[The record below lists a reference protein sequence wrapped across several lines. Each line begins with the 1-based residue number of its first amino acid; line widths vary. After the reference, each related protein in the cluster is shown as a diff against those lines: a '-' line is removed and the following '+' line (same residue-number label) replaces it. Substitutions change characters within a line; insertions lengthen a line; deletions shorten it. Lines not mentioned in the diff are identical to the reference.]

1 MSLESE
7 QVEQPQVLE
16 TQEVQEIS
24 SSVASTN
31 DSAVTTADETNPTEV
46 SEQESSVTPKPLPS
60 LKDLPSLVSK
70 DAFPR
75 SKVNWGP
82 NMKPVPFSS
91 ISSSANSS
99 STSISSIKRMK
110 SKTIQESFTLDLE
123 SQISISKPELSK
135 MVLAL
140 KQNLDVS
147 IESTLSK
154 NSRTFLI
161 SGNPTNVRA
170 AKREL
175 VKKLTRPIQTI
186 MEVPS
191 KCKAAII
198 GSGGKTIMEISKEFD
213 VKIKVAKDYNEGSF
227 DEDLDDYTS
236 NVTLFGDFE
245 SVNQAKERISEIV
258 KEETKN
264 ATIRINVSDPLLVPF
279 IKVADINGIP
289 ESLKVQFFP
298 SSGEIVVSGLREQA
312 QDSKVAIQN
321 YIDRLS
327 LELTEQ
333 KVKIPNKFQFLINAD
348 EIKEK
353 YNVMVTFPTDI
364 KDEFVSFSGEEN
376 KVKDA
381 IDYARNSSKTFIVDT
396 LDISKAHSKNIEHA
410 RILVLYFTK
419 YPVLEKIKKDNPTVT
434 ITLPTPKELIADDAI
449 VNIKISA
456 KSDNSDAIKVVR
468 KELISLVNSITPE
481 DTLVINDLDYELF
494 HKSIKH
500 TLLSTENDYPFI
512 QIGDYY
518 PGNDTI
524 VIIAT
529 SSYDDF
535 KPSSEEIKSNLEN
548 ISASL
553 DPLRATFENMTT
565 KVFEIDSST
574 QNTFFSKDTVTLAL
588 ILNHIGKDQGHVQ
601 FKLNTPSENELTI
614 RGDEFAIKTVAKI
627 VKNIVDNPSTKSK
640 LSFEIPSNSVSRLI
654 GNKGSNLQAT
664 KAKFDCQIDVGEQ
677 TDDKAPVEVTLTGL
691 EFNLTCAKEFILA
704 ETKKWADIIT
714 KELIVPLELHRNLI
728 GPNGSYRTRLQDKY
742 NVFIHFPRDNEVVT
756 IRGPSRGVKKTYEEL
771 SSLLDFERENSNK
784 IVIKVPSEHVPRVIG
799 KNGDVINDIRA
810 EFGVEMDFLQK
821 ATDDEVKE
829 SGEVDLEIT
838 GTRTAIKEAANKVE
852 QIIKDASDYTKETI
866 EIDHAY
872 HRNIVGT
879 GGHVLRDIIS
889 KAGGDNIK
897 NKNIDIP
904 NSDQESNIIT
914 IQGPKSF
921 VSKVIKQINKI
932 VEDAKNSETKEID
945 VPKERQGALIG
956 PGGMIRRQLE
966 NDFHITLH
974 VPNKGETG
982 PVTLT
987 GLPENIEKAERKIF
1001 SEILKEDFDLE
1012 IEVPASI
1019 HEFVS
1024 ERGAFI
1030 HKLRMDEFVSVKHG
1044 SATRRANNL
1053 NRHALNI
1060 PTDKVRPTEGENIK
1074 TKVTILEVGPATVSE
1089 EGVIPWKL
1097 TYEPIDLS
1105 SILTDENEE
1114 QKPEKNTDDDD
1125 KKQAALDKAS
1135 ELIQERIQLA
1145 SKATYAGFVWVAD
1158 TRKFNKVVG
1167 PGGSNVKN
1175 IRSSTGVLIN
1185 VPRKND
1191 SVNDIIYIRGTK
1203 EGVEKATELVVKS
1216 LKN

>member
-7 QVEQPQVLE
+7 QVEQIQVLE
-16 TQEVQEIS
+16 TPEVQEIS
-24 SSVASTN
+24 SSVASINESTVT
-31 DSAVTTADETNPTEV
+31 AVDETNPTEI

-75 SKVNWGP
+75 SNINWGP
-82 NMKPVPFSS
+82 NMKPIPFSS
-91 ISSSANSS
+91 VSSSANSS
-99 STSISSIKRMK
+99 SASISSAKRMK

-135 MVLAL
+135 IVLAL
-140 KQNLDVS
+140 KQNLNVS

-161 SGNPTNVRA
+161 SGHPTNVRA

-198 GSGGKTIMEISKEFD
+198 GSGGKTIMEISKEYD

-258 KEETKN
+258 REETKN
-264 ATIRINVSDPLLVPF
+264 ATIRINVSDPLLIPF
-279 IKVADINGIP
+279 IKVTDINGIP
-289 ESLKVQFFP
+289 ESLKLQFFP
-298 SSGEIVVSGLREQA
+298 SSSEIVVSGLREQA
-312 QDSKVAIQN
+312 QDSKVIIQN

-333 KVKIPNKFQFLINAD
+333 KVKIPKKFQFLINAN

-353 YNVMVTFPTDI
+353 YNVIVTFPTDT

-396 LDISKAHSKNIEHA
+396 LDISKAHSRNIEHA
-410 RILVLYFTK
+410 RALVLYFTK
-419 YPVLEKIKKDNPTVT
+419 YSVLEKIQKENPAVT
-434 ITLPTPKELIADDAI
+434 ITLPTPEELIDDDT

-456 KSDNSDAIKVVR
+456 KSDVSDDIKVVR

-481 DTLVINDLDYELF
+481 ETLVINDLDYELF

-512 QIGDYY
+512 QLGDYY
-518 PGNDTI
+518 PGNDTV
-524 VIIAT
+524 VIIAA
-529 SSYDDF
+529 SSYEDF
-535 KPSSEEIKSNLEN
+535 KPSAEEIKSNLEH

-553 DPLRATFENMTT
+553 DPLRATFEKMTT
-565 KVFEIDSST
+565 KVFEVDSST
-574 QNTFFSKDTVTLAL
+574 QSTFFSKDAVTLSL
-588 ILNHIGKDQGHVQ
+588 ILDHVGKDQGHVQ
-601 FKLNTPSENELTI
+601 FKLNTPSEHELTI
-614 RGDEFAIKTVAKI
+614 RGDESAIKTVAKI
-627 VKNIVDNPSTKSK
+627 VKSIVANPSTKSK
-640 LSFEIPSNSVSRLI
+640 LSFEIPSNAVSRLI
-654 GNKGSNLQAT
+654 GNKGSNLQAIR
-664 KAKFDCQIDVGEQ
+664 AKFDCQIDVGEQ
-677 TDDKAPVEVTLTGL
+677 TDDKAPIEVTLTGL
-691 EFNLTCAKEFILA
+691 EFNLSCAKEFILA
-704 ETKKWADIIT
+704 EAKKWADIIT
-714 KELIVPLELHRNLI
+714 KELIVPLKLHRNLI

-742 NVFIHFPRDNEVVT
+742 SVFIHFPRDNEVVT
-756 IRGPSRGVKKTYEEL
+756 IRGPSRGVKKAHEEL

-821 ATDDEVKE
+821 STNDEVKE

-838 GTRTAIKEAANKVE
+838 GTRTAIKEAAKKVE

-866 EIDHAY
+866 EVDHAY

-889 KAGGDNIK
+889 KAGGDDIK

-904 NSDQESNIIT
+904 NSDQESNTIIV
-914 IQGPKSF
+914 QGPKSF
-921 VSKVIKQINKI
+921 VSSVIKQINKI
-932 VEDAKNSETKEID
+932 VEDAKNSETKEIE

-966 NDFHITLH
+966 NDFNITLH
-974 VPNKGETG
+974 VPNKGEAG

-987 GLPENIEKAERKIF
+987 GLPENIEKAEKKIF
-1001 SEILKEDFDLE
+1001 SDILKEDFDLE
-1012 IEVPASI
+1012 VEVPASI

-1030 HKLRMDEFVSVKHG
+1030 QKLRMDEFVTVKHG
-1044 SATRRANNL
+1044 SAAKRANKL
-1053 NRHALNI
+1053 NRHALTI
-1060 PTDKVRPTEGENIK
+1060 PTDKVRPAEGENVK
-1074 TKVTILEVGPATVSE
+1074 TKITILEVGTPAVSE
-1089 EGVIPWKL
+1089 EGTIPWKL
-1097 TYEPIDLS
+1097 TYEPIDIS
-1105 SILTDENEE
+1105 GILDDENEE
-1114 QKPEKNTDDDD
+1114 QKPEENTDDNE
-1125 KKQAALDKAS
+1125 KKQAALEKAS
-1135 ELIQERIQLA
+1135 DLIQERIQLA
-1145 SKATYAGFVWVAD
+1145 YKATYAGFVWAAD

-1167 PGGSNVKN
+1167 PGGSNVKS

-1185 VPRKND
+1185 VPRKSD
-1191 SVNDIIYIRGTK
+1191 SVNDVIYIRGTK
-1203 EGVEKATELVVKS
+1203 DGVEKATELVVKS